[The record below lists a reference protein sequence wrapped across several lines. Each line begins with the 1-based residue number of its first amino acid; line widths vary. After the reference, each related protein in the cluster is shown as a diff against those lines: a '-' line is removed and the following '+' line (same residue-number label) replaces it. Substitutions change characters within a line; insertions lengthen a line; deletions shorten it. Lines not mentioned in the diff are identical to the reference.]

1 MWIDVTWGA
10 GGSTADK
17 TLEICISA
25 LKYHGLNVMMHLTC
39 TNMPKEKLK
48 EALDTRK
55 QNGICNILALRGD
68 PPGYLEKGGEGFK
81 QCEGGFAYATDLVKY
96 IRAEFGDYFCIAVAG
111 YPEGHLE
118 ATSFD
123 DDMKHLKTK
132 VDAGADLIVTQL
144 FYDNSTFLDYVDKC
158 RKMGITIPILPGIMP
173 IQSYAGFN
181 KMTSLCKTKVPA
193 HIPEALEPVKDD
205 AEKVKDA
212 GVKIAIDQCKEL
224 MDKGTPGL
232 HFYTLNLE
240 SSVMRIVRGLGLVP
254 DWTSTR
260 TLPWK
265 QSADKSRATEDVR
278 PIFWANRPGSYL
290 RRTATW
296 DDFPNGR
303 FSDSRSPAY
312 GECNFVSFAKPHP
325 AKQGDL
331 LRDMWGKEPQC
342 FDDVA
347 NVFVGYLRGD
357 VKRLP
362 WCEERPATETSFISK
377 QLLKLNQLG
386 LLTINSQPRAN
397 AALSTDPY
405 VGWGG
410 AKGFVYQKAYLEFF
424 CSKPL
429 LEKIIEGI
437 KGNQFASYMAVNKD
451 GDVISNTQDC
461 KTNAVTWGVFPGREV
476 IQPTVVD
483 EKSFMAWK
491 DEAFALWDE
500 WSSIYEDG
508 STSKQLI
515 EGIVETYY
523 LVNIVDNDF
532 VSGDLINT
540 LIQNA
545 VSHKWPA
552 PSAVKPMPQ
561 PVVAWSAGDS
571 KVKDIG
577 LAEFGRKELTIAE
590 QEMPGLMATRM
601 EYGGKQPFKGMN
613 ISGSLHMT
621 VQTAVLIE
629 TIATL
634 GAKVRWGSCNIFSTQ
649 DHAAAA
655 VAKAGTCAVFAWK
668 GETLP
673 EYWWCTEQ
681 MLTWMGADGPDQIVD
696 DGGDATMLIHK
707 GREYEATYAK
717 TKQLPDP
724 ASTSN
729 AEFKCVLQLIRDSI
743 QVDSTKWTRMAA
755 QCKGVSEETTT
766 GVHRLKEMAAKGELL
781 FPAINVNDCVTKS
794 KFDNVFGCR
803 HSLPDGI
810 MRATDVMIGGKTVLI
825 CGYG

>member
-17 TLEICISA
+17 TLEICINA

-39 TNMPKEKLK
+39 TNMPKESLK
-48 EALDTRK
+48 QALDTCK
-55 QNGICNILALRGD
+55 ENGICNILALRGD

-96 IRAEFGDYFCIAVAG
+96 IREEYGDYFCVAVAG

-123 DDMKHLKTK
+123 DDMKHLKEK

-144 FYDNSTFLDYVDKC
+144 FYDNPSFLGYVQRCKS
-158 RKMGITIPILPGIMP
+158 MGITIPILPGIMP
-173 IQSYAGFN
+173 IQSFAGFN
-181 KMTSLCKTKVPA
+181 KMTTLCKTKVPSF
-193 HIPEALEPVKDD
+193 IPERLEAVKDD
-205 AEKVKDA
+205 EEKVKDV
-212 GVKIAIDQCKEL
+212 GVQIAIEQCQDL
-224 MDKGTPGL
+224 MKNGTPGL

-240 SSVMRIVRGLGLVP
+240 SSVMRIVQGLGLVP
-254 DWTSTR
+254 DWTACR
-260 TLPWK
+260 DMPWK
-265 QSADKSRATEDVR
+265 QSADKKRKAEDVR
-278 PIFWANRPGSYL
+278 PIFWANRPGSYVKS
-290 RRTATW
+290 TATW
-296 DDFPNGR
+296 DDYPNGR
-303 FSDSRSPAY
+303 FGDYHSPAY
-312 GECNFVSFAKPHP
+312 GEAVFVSYSKASVAKTAVTLRQMWGAAP
-325 AKQGDL
+325 AKFEDIADTFCKYIKG
-331 LRDMWGKEPQC
+331 E
-342 FDDVA
+342 
-347 NVFVGYLRGD
+347 

-362 WCEERPATETSFISK
+362 WCQESTSPETNCIAK
-377 QLLKLNQLG
+377 QLLKLNELG
-386 LLTINSQPRAN
+386 FLTINSQPRVN

-437 KGNQFASYMAVNKD
+437 KGNQFASYMAVSKD
-451 GDVISNTQDC
+451 GDVICNTQDC

-483 EKSFMAWK
+483 ERSFMAWK

-508 STSKQLI
+508 STSKHLI
-515 EGIVETYY
+515 EGVAETYY
-523 LVNIVDNDF
+523 LVNIVDNNF

-545 VSHKWPA
+545 ATLNYPVPKV
-552 PSAVKPMPQ
+552 VKPMPQ
-561 PVVAWSAGDS
+561 PVVSWSAADS

-590 QEMPGLMATRM
+590 QEMPGLMSTRM

-634 GAKVRWGSCNIFSTQ
+634 GAKVRWCSCNIFSTQ

-655 VAKAGTCAVFAWK
+655 VAKSGTSAVFAWK

-681 MLTWMGADGPDQIVD
+681 MLTWPGKDGCDQLVD
-696 DGGDATMLIHK
+696 DGGDATLLMHK
-707 GREYEATYAK
+707 GKEYEEKFAK
-717 TKQLPDP
+717 DGSLPDP
-724 ASTSN
+724 ASTDN
-729 AEFKCVLQLIRDSI
+729 AEFKCILQ
-743 QVDSTKWTRMAA
+743 
-755 QCKGVSEETTT
+755 
-766 GVHRLKEMAAKGELL
+766 
-781 FPAINVNDCVTKS
+781 P
-794 KFDNVFGCR
+794 
-803 HSLPDGI
+803 
-810 MRATDVMIGGKTVLI
+810 
-825 CGYG
+825 